1 MWTTFAIL
9 VLTAASMARTEIA
22 HCPPMVCSCQER
34 SANCSKRGLIKLPPG
49 LPVNLRNLDLSQND
63 MESMNT
69 TMILSMSDLEVL
81 DLSSNRMS
89 QLLFLGTHYR
99 LRKLDLSSNQ
109 FTTVRSLQIESL
121 IHLTE
126 LNLSNNKIMSLPS
139 NAFPGGSFL
148 RTLNLKNNQL
158 GFLDETCMSSLTSLE
173 TLILTRNFLSSFPK
187 GLFKQ
192 MKSLL
197 VLEVNKNK

>member
-109 FTTVRSLQIESL
+109 FTRFPVEVEALEKLR
-121 IHLTE
+121 E
-126 LNLSNNKIMSLPS
+126 LNLM
-139 NAFPGGSFL
+139 
-148 RTLNLKNNQL
+148 NNQIEFIPSTFYSSYVKNSL
-158 GFLDETCMSSLTSLE
+158 KRLFL
-173 TLILTRNFLSSFPK
+173 N
-187 GLFKQ
+187 
-192 MKSLL
+192 
-197 VLEVNKNK
+197 